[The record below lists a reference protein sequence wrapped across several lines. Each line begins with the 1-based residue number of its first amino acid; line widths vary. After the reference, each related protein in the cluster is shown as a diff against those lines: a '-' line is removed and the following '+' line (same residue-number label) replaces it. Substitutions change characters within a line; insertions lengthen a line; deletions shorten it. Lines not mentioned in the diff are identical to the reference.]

1 MEADNKKPF
10 KVKDIT
16 RNIKKAVVAA
26 SLEEIRAKVAEKFE
40 KTDQLAT
47 IHLDSDGTEIDDEEY
62 FRTLEANTE
71 LIAVFPGEH
80 WIDPSHYVTITTPH
94 DQTDAADKAEKTAR
108 IKQLVG
114 QLQNNLCNVSVMSD
128 PDLDSLSNMDPN
140 SLVDITGK
148 DFMEQLKDSGR
159 PLCAK
164 RNAEDRINLLKLLK
178 EGAIFCSERYPEDA
192 EAIDAEIRRQLNDEL
207 HNNHNTMTI
216 EQVQATNDT
225 NTTTAAIIR
234 KTNTHTTTTT
244 NQQHQHQEQ
253 QKQHQEQTIT
263 IVVTDTNL
271 KNDNSKTTST
281 TTTGNNKSHDI

>member
-1 MEADNKKPF
+1 MHKKPF